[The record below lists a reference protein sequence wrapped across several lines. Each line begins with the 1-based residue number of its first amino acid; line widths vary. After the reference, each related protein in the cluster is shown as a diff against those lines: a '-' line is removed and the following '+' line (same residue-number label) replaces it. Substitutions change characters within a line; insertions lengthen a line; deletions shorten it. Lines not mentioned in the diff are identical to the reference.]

1 MYFAQSLGGQRELE
15 PELRRLE
22 RERQL
27 GCQPERVE
35 CRQPGSLEIIF
46 VQNPGFYRDFVCF
59 CQPPSILPISFR
71 LFDNAIYLF
80 TSSISISHAICNI
93 NFNISN
99 ESEALVR

>member
-35 CRQPGSLEIIF
+35 CR
-46 VQNPGFYRDFVCF
+46 
-59 CQPPSILPISFR
+59 
-71 LFDNAIYLF
+71 
-80 TSSISISHAICNI
+80 
-93 NFNISN
+93 
-99 ESEALVR
+99 

>member
-1 MYFAQSLGGQRELE
+1 MGGQREPE

-27 GCQPERVE
+27 GCQRERVE
-35 CRQPGSLEIIF
+35 CRQPGSLETIF

-71 LFDNAIYLF
+71 LFDNVTYFFI
-80 TSSISISHAICNI
+80 SSISTSHAICNI
-93 NFNISN
+93 NFSISN
-99 ESEALVR
+99 ESDALVR